1 MKRLDLLLQQYDKER
16 MEAKTPEQFRQA
28 NRKLVEA
35 IDSLPGEKT
44 LTEKLIRA
52 LFEGMTS

>member
-35 IDSLPGEKT
+35 IDALPGEKT
-44 LTEKLIRA
+44 LTENLSELCLK
-52 LFEGMTS
+52 G